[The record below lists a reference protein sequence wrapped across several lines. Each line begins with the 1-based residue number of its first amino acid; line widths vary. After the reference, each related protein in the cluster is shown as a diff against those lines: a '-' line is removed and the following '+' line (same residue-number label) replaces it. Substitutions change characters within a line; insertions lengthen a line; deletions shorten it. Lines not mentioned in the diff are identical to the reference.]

1 MNLEFREVVPDNED
15 SSDAAISPCETPVL
29 PPKLNHSKS
38 KSMDASS
45 EDVPSSPSSAAS
57 TLTKKK
63 IALRYFFFLFEKEI
77 NEID

>member
-63 IALRYFFFLFEKEI
+63 IGLRYLLFFSRKK
-77 NEID
+77 

>member
-1 MNLEFREVVPDNED
+1 MVPDNED

-63 IALRYFFFLFEKEI
+63 IGLRYCFFLLKKRI
-77 NEID
+77 NEIE